1 MSLYAPP
8 PFTLGHRAGRRALW
22 RYWGRDPL
30 RGLKDAAMHAALRPL
45 PTDAVS
51 ALGAWLGA
59 RHGAGR
65 PETSANIR
73 ALFARLRPAAGAA
86 ELAAMEHAL
95 WRHLGR
101 VVAEFCVLDRL
112 WLEGRIEVAGADHV
126 EAALDSRRPLLFAGL
141 HVGSWEALHV
151 GITGLGVRLAG
162 IYQRLP
168 SRFEMAMANRARR
181 RTPLRLLDPVPASA
195 LEARRLLATRQSAV
209 LMYVDEYVG
218 GRVQAPA
225 FGRAVRPEGNIH
237 RLVRLAALTGATVL
251 PVHALRLGAA
261 ARFRLEVRP
270 ALRLQHLP
278 RDAVALAADQAALDA
293 TVDAVVRAHPEQ
305 WLMATSF
312 SWDR

>member
-8 PFTLGHRAGRRALW
+8 PFSLAHPAARRALW

-30 RGLKDAAMHAALRPL
+30 RGLKNAVMHAALRPL

-51 ALGAWLGA
+51 ALGAWLGG

-73 ALFARLRPAAGAA
+73 NVFGRLRPEAGAA

-95 WRHLGR
+95 WQHLGR

-112 WLEGRIEVAGADHV
+112 WAEDRIEIAGSAHL
-126 EAALDSRRPLLFAGL
+126 EAALDSPRPLIFAGL
-141 HVGSWEALHV
+141 HVGSWEALHA
-151 GITGLGVRLAG
+151 GITGCGVKLAV

-181 RTPLRLLDPVPASA
+181 RTSIRLLDPVPGSA
-195 LEARRLLATRQSAV
+195 LEAQRLLARGESAV
-209 LMYVDEYVG
+209 LMFVDEYVG
-218 GRVQAPA
+218 GRVQAPTL
-225 FGRAVRPEGNIH
+225 GRAPRPEGNIH

-251 PVHALRLGAA
+251 PVYALRRGAA
-261 ARFRLEVRP
+261 ARFRLDVLP
-270 ALRLQHLP
+270 ALPLQHLP
-278 RDAVALAADQAALDA
+278 RDAPALAADQAALDA

>member
-8 PFTLGHRAGRRALW
+8 PFSLADPAARRALW

-30 RGLKDAAMHAALRPL
+30 RGLKDAAMHAVLRPM

-51 ALGAWLGA
+51 AIGAWLGA

-73 ALFARLRPAAGAA
+73 RVIGRLRPEAGAA
-86 ELAAMEHAL
+86 ELGSMQRDL

-112 WLEGRIEVAGADHV
+112 WAEGRIEVAGAEHL
-126 EAALDSRRPLLFAGL
+126 EAALDSRRPLIFAGL

-151 GITGLGVRLAG
+151 GITGIGLKLAG

-168 SRFEMAMANRARR
+168 SRFEMAIVNRARR
-181 RTPLRLLDPVPASA
+181 RTPIRLLDPSPAGA
-195 LEARRLLATRQSAV
+195 LEARRLLARGESAV

-218 GRVQAPA
+218 GRVLAPA
-225 FGRAVRPEGNIH
+225 LGRAPRPEGNIH
-237 RLVRLAALTGATVL
+237 RVVRLAALTGAAVL
-251 PVHALRLGAA
+251 PVHAVRLGPA

-270 ALRLQHLP
+270 ALRLERLP
-278 RDAVALAADQAALDA
+278 RDAAAVAADQAALDA
-293 TVDAVVRAHPEQ
+293 AAEAVVRAHPEQ

>member
-8 PFTLGHRAGRRALW
+8 PFSLADAVARRALW

-30 RGLKDAAMHAALRPL
+30 RGLKDAVMQAVLRPM

-51 ALGAWLGA
+51 AIGAWLGE

-65 PETSANIR
+65 PQTSANIR
-73 ALFARLRPAAGAA
+73 HVLGRLRPETGAA
-86 ELAAMEHAL
+86 ELATMERAL

-112 WLEGRIEVAGADHV
+112 WPEGRIEIAGAAHL
-126 EAALDSRRPLLFAGL
+126 EAALGSGRPVIFAGL
-141 HVGSWEALHV
+141 HVGSWEALHA
-151 GITGLGVRLAG
+151 GITGRGVTLAV

-181 RTPLRLLDPVPASA
+181 RTSIRLLDPVPGSA
-195 LEARRLLATRQSAV
+195 LEARRLLARRESAV
-209 LMYVDEYVG
+209 LMFVDEYVG

-225 FGRAVRPEGNIH
+225 LGRAPRPEGNIH

-251 PVHALRLGAA
+251 PVHALRCGDA
-261 ARFRLEVRP
+261 ARFRLEVL
-270 ALRLQHLP
+270 AEVQLQRLP
-278 RDAVALAADQAALDA
+278 RDPAALAADQAALDA
-293 TVDAVVRAHPEQ
+293 AAEALVRAHPEQ

-312 SWDR
+312 SWER